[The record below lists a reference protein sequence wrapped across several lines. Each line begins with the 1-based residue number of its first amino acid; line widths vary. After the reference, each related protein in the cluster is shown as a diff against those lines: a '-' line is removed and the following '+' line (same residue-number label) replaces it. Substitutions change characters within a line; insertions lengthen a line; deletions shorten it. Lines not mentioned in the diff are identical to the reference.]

1 MKRLDSSLVSLV
13 GFAASQWAQ
22 EQESNGHNGGKP
34 KRRLRQIVAAGLEIH
49 TRAEL
54 YASAPVL
61 LRSLQ
66 RVATHATIT
75 LERTAPD
82 EVSALSQADPAQVGS
97 GGNGSKGRQGNGGE
111 QGADKR
117 PS

>member
-1 MKRLDSSLVSLV
+1 MKRLDASLVSLV

-22 EQESNGHNGGKP
+22 EQESNGHNGGNP

-75 LERTAPD
+75 LEQTAPH
-82 EVSALSQADPAQVGS
+82 ELSELWQTYSAQAGS
-97 GGNGSKGRQGNGGE
+97 GSNGSKGRQGNGS
-111 QGADKR
+111 K
-117 PS
+117 

>member
-1 MKRLDSSLVSLV
+1 MKRLDASLVSLV

-22 EQESNGHNGGKP
+22 EQAGNGHNGGKP
-34 KRRLRQIVAAGLEIH
+34 KRRLRQLVAAGLEIH

-66 RVATHATIT
+66 RVASHATIT
-75 LERTAPD
+75 LQQASPD
-82 EVSALSQADPAQVGS
+82 EVSALWQTNPAQSGS
-97 GGNGSKGRQGNGGE
+97 GGNGGEGRQGNGS
-111 QGADKR
+111 K
-117 PS
+117 

>member
-1 MKRLDSSLVSLV
+1 VKRIDASLVSLV
-13 GFAASQWAQ
+13 GFAASEWAQ
-22 EQESNGHNGGKP
+22 QQAGNGHNGGKP
-34 KRRLRQIVAAGLEIH
+34 NRRLRQLVAAGLEIH

-61 LRSLQ
+61 FRSLQ

-82 EVSALSQADPAQVGS
+82 EMPALPQADPAQAGS
-97 GGNGSKGRQGNGGE
+97 GSNGSKGRQGNGS
-111 QGADKR
+111 K
-117 PS
+117 